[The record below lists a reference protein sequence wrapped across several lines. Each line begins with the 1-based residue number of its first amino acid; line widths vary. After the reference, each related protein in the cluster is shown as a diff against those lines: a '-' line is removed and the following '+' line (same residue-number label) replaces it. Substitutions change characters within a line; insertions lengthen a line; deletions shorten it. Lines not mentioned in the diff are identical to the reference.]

1 MSSEYKN
8 IEYRYRFLKET
19 AKNFNSGS
27 RNAIYR
33 QEREKKE
40 NSLSRTEQNFLESIR
55 KDSVHRKETIQD
67 IVLKCSNTSFEIYRD
82 EIKRLAWENSK
93 LREELRQISHVKDK
107 NSKEGKQREQIISRK
122 NEQIRKISQELKD
135 MSSELNKV
143 KAGNHK
149 MDDRLKKGKKN
160 KRSSYKKKQEKILE
174 IPVLPEIS
182 NDDAQMKDAR
192 DIFFYDIPKFWS
204 EEEVRTNLMK
214 IGKVFRIQIR
224 GQYKY
229 KTVKAKIALSDN
241 FEKSFKEGHFGTCIN
256 KFYIRWYDAKI
267 NLKGRQERDRWQV
280 VRDLTNEEMTAI
292 KTEGSYE
299 FTKRLQNETKMDFTK
314 IIKITKNWKVIG
326 YFKNQKVMEEA
337 IEDSCTKGDINRI
350 WLVRNK
356 KTIYREDRKEKRP
369 KEESG
374 TNRLNSEQRKTEE
387 TPDKTLPSTIGQ
399 VEPKTPIT
407 PRNSYME
414 LEKLGQFNLK
424 VPPRYFNPRK
434 PKTPNEEEVVDA
446 ISKWRLTDAI
456 SPDDQTANHL
466 EKGKE
471 KQKEPLK
478 KDNVAPEEVV
488 EIIKEY
494 RSDKIAY
501 TRLSDSPTDN
511 ELRKK
516 VGEIEEIFDVNY
528 HLMEWKAIQGEIID
542 EIKEEKKMSGMN
554 DFRKWMNEEKNY
566 LILAKKVII
575 RAENHGLF
583 QVFTEMNEDFSKR
596 LEDENRYQDNK
607 EIGDKRPILESP
619 EVPEREPWLVTAE
632 GSEEEEDEEEG
643 NKKNIEDQKEEK
655 EKEIEE
661 KNLNKSDPAKIK
673 EEKKKKKKKNRN
685 YRK

>member
-1 MSSEYKN
+1 MAGKRDEDGFHQNYQN
-8 IEYRYRFLKET
+8 H
-19 AKNFNSGS
+19 
-27 RNAIYR
+27 
-33 QEREKKE
+33 KK
-40 NSLSRTEQNFLESIR
+40 LESDWIFQEP
-55 KDSVHRKETIQD
+55 KSEP
-67 IVLKCSNTSFEIYRD
+67 SS
-82 EIKRLAWENSK
+82 LA
-93 LREELRQISHVKDK
+93 
-107 NSKEGKQREQIISRK
+107 
-122 NEQIRKISQELKD
+122 
-135 MSSELNKV
+135 
-143 KAGNHK
+143 
-149 MDDRLKKGKKN
+149 
-160 KRSSYKKKQEKILE
+160 
-174 IPVLPEIS
+174 PE
-182 NDDAQMKDAR
+182 
-192 DIFFYDIPKFWS
+192 
-204 EEEVRTNLMK
+204 
-214 IGKVFRIQIR
+214 
-224 GQYKY
+224 
-229 KTVKAKIALSDN
+229 
-241 FEKSFKEGHFGTCIN
+241 
-256 KFYIRWYDAKI
+256 
-267 NLKGRQERDRWQV
+267 
-280 VRDLTNEEMTAI
+280 
-292 KTEGSYE
+292 
-299 FTKRLQNETKMDFTK
+299 
-314 IIKITKNWKVIG
+314 
-326 YFKNQKVMEEA
+326 
-337 IEDSCTKGDINRI
+337 
-350 WLVRNK
+350 
-356 KTIYREDRKEKRP
+356 EDRKEKRP

-583 QVFTEMNEDFSKR
+583 QVFTEMNEDFSRR

-632 GSEEEEDEEEG
+632 GSEEEEDEEEEKIKNREKKG
-643 NKKNIEDQKEEK
+643 DFITNSYILFVTSEFGSSFFIPSVKDNQKNFYFVIQKNITPVMFDFR
-655 EKEIEE
+655 I
-661 KNLNKSDPAKIK
+661 NIFD
-673 EEKKKKKKKNRN
+673 
-685 YRK
+685 Y